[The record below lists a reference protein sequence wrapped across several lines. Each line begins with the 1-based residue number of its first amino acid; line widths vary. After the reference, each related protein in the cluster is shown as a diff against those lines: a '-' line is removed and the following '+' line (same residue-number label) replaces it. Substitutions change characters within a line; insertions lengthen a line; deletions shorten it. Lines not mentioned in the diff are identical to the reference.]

1 MFVTDQRIP
10 LFINHSTAPLM
21 QGPPVPPDLSQRLAS
36 IIKLLRC
43 AIETHGLRNP
53 ASLPLILL
61 VSVQLARAV
70 NRFAALARRVR
81 AGTAAIRGR
90 PPAATPRPTAARP
103 PKPTFPRR
111 FFWLVNIAPGHQMAA
126 GRGYFRNLLAEPDM
140 AAFLQA
146 APQAARIFRPLCRIL
161 GIARAPDLPAIL
173 FPTRAR
179 RPATPRAPRPPK
191 EPRPPRVRARPR
203 PIQIYPTRTWQE
215 REALD
220 HELEAWHASRPQHH
234 HPQHHHPRR
243 DGPPGNPPRD
253 ARSLIG
259 TPPR

>member
-90 PPAATPRPTAARP
+90 PPAA
-103 PKPTFPRR
+103 
-111 FFWLVNIAPGHQMAA
+111 
-126 GRGYFRNLLAEPDM
+126 
-140 AAFLQA
+140 
-146 APQAARIFRPLCRIL
+146 
-161 GIARAPDLPAIL
+161 ARAC
-173 FPTRAR
+173 
-179 RPATPRAPRPPK
+179 PRPPS
-191 EPRPPRVRARPR
+191 PNATVPPPRSSA
-203 PIQIYPTRTWQE
+203 
-215 REALD
+215 
-220 HELEAWHASRPQHH
+220 
-234 HPQHHHPRR
+234 
-243 DGPPGNPPRD
+243 
-253 ARSLIG
+253 
-259 TPPR
+259 